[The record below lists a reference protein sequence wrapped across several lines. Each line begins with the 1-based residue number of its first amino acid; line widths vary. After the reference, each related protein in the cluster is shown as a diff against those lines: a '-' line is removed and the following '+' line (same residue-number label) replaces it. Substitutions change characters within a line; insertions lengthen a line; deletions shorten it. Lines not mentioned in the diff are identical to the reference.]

1 MKIKNF
7 FLLFVVTSLNL
18 FSQNSTSSPFSFIGF
33 GENIFKG
40 NAINRVMGGL
50 DVFTD
55 SININLN
62 NPTSYA
68 KLKVTSYALGLN
80 LSAKDFKKNS
90 VSEKS
95 KTASVDYISV
105 AIPTKFFGFGFGL
118 IPSTSVGY
126 RLEYNDPIAK
136 SLSQFSGTGGINQAF
151 FSVGFNMTRFL
162 SLGAT
167 VNYNFG
173 NITNLIYDYTDGID
187 FGTYLQNSSDYSGLN
202 YTIASNLNF
211 LIFKDYILKFHLS
224 VTPKNTISSNNK
236 RVFYTQ
242 SVSNQVISDFRDVD
256 LKKNGLDKINLSTF
270 GKSEFG
276 IGLGKKNKWSI
287 GAQYSELDLSGYRNQ
302 FLRYNNLFYSKGSK
316 FSFGGFYIPNFLSLT
331 NYWNRVVYRAGIRI
345 ENTGVKINNYNLN
358 ENSISVGISAP
369 MAIYSKANLAFELG
383 KRYIDKPNALSESFW
398 SIRLGLSLTDI
409 WFVKR
414 KYN

>member
-1 MKIKNF
+1 MKTKNF
-7 FLLFVVTSLNL
+7 FLSFILTSLSL
-18 FSQNSTSSPFSFIGF
+18 YSQNSTSSPFSFIGF

-40 NAINRVMGGL
+40 NAINRVMGGI
-50 DVFTD
+50 DIFTD

-80 LSAKDFKKNS
+80 FSSKDLKKNS
-90 VSEKS
+90 LSEKS

-126 RLEYNDPIAK
+126 RLQYSDPIAK
-136 SLSQFSGTGGINQAF
+136 NLSQFSGTGGINQAF
-151 FSVGFNMTRFL
+151 LSAGFNMIRFL
-162 SLGAT
+162 SFGVTL
-167 VNYNFG
+167 NYNFG

-202 YTIASNLNF
+202 YTIASNLDF
-211 LIFKDYILKFHLS
+211 SISKDYTLKFHLS
-224 VTPKNTISSNNK
+224 ITPKNSISSNNK

-242 SVSNQVISDFRDVD
+242 SVSNQVIADFKDVD
-256 LKKNGLDKINLSTF
+256 LSKNGLDKINISTF

-276 IGLGKKNKWSI
+276 IGVGKKNKWSI
-287 GAQYSELDLSGYRNQ
+287 GGQYSKLDLSGYRNQ
-302 FLRYNNLFYSKGSK
+302 FLNYNNLLYSKGSK
-316 FSFGGFYIPNFLSLT
+316 ISFGGFYIPNFLSLT
-331 NYWNRVVYRAGIRI
+331 NYWNRVIYRAGIRI

-358 ENSISVGISAP
+358 ENSVSIGISAP
-369 MAIYSKANLAFELG
+369 LAVYSKANIAFELG
-383 KRYIDKPNALSESFW
+383 KRYIDQPNALSESFW
-398 SIRLGLSLTDI
+398 SVRLGLSLTDI
-409 WFVKR
+409 WFIKR

>member
-1 MKIKNF
+1 MKTKIF
-7 FLLFVVTSLNL
+7 FLSFVLTSLSL
-18 FSQNSTSSPFSFIGF
+18 YSQNSTSSPFSFIGF

-40 NAINRVMGGL
+40 NAINRVMGGI
-50 DVFTD
+50 DIFTD

-80 LSAKDFKKNS
+80 FSSKDLKKNS
-90 VSEKS
+90 LSEKS

-126 RLEYNDPIAK
+126 RLQYSDPIAK
-136 SLSQFSGTGGINQAF
+136 NLSQFSGTGGINQAF
-151 FSVGFNMTRFL
+151 LSAGFNMIRFL
-162 SLGAT
+162 SFGVTL
-167 VNYNFG
+167 NYNFG

-202 YTIASNLNF
+202 YTIASNLDF
-211 LIFKDYILKFHLS
+211 SISKDYTLKFHLS
-224 VTPKNTISSNNK
+224 ITPKNSISSNNK

-242 SVSNQVISDFRDVD
+242 SVSNQVIADFKDVD
-256 LKKNGLDKINLSTF
+256 LSKNGLDKINISTF

-276 IGLGKKNKWSI
+276 IGVGKKNKWSI
-287 GAQYSELDLSGYRNQ
+287 GGQYSKLDLSGYRNQ
-302 FLRYNNLFYSKGSK
+302 FLNYNNLLYSKGSK
-316 FSFGGFYIPNFLSLT
+316 ISFGGFYIPNFLSLT
-331 NYWNRVVYRAGIRI
+331 NYWNRVIYRAGIRI
-345 ENTGVKINNYNLN
+345 ENTGVKVNNYNLN
-358 ENSISVGISAP
+358 ENSVSIGISAP
-369 MAIYSKANLAFELG
+369 LAVYSKANIAFELG
-383 KRYIDKPNALSESFW
+383 KRYIDQPNALSESFW
-398 SIRLGLSLTDI
+398 SVRLGLSLTDI
-409 WFVKR
+409 WFIKR

>member
-1 MKIKNF
+1 MKTKIF
-7 FLLFVVTSLNL
+7 FLSFVLTSLSL
-18 FSQNSTSSPFSFIGF
+18 YSQNSTSSPFSFIGF

-40 NAINRVMGGL
+40 NAINRVMGGI
-50 DVFTD
+50 DIFTD

-80 LSAKDFKKNS
+80 FSSKDLKKNS
-90 VSEKS
+90 LSEKS

-126 RLEYNDPIAK
+126 RLQYSDPIAK
-136 SLSQFSGTGGINQAF
+136 NLSQFSGTGGINQAF
-151 FSVGFNMTRFL
+151 LSAGFNMIRFL
-162 SLGAT
+162 SFGVTL
-167 VNYNFG
+167 NYNFG

-202 YTIASNLNF
+202 YTIASNLDF
-211 LIFKDYILKFHLS
+211 SISKDYTLKFHLS
-224 VTPKNTISSNNK
+224 ITPKNSISSNNK

-242 SVSNQVISDFRDVD
+242 SVSNQVIADFKDVD
-256 LKKNGLDKINLSTF
+256 LSKNGLDKINISTF

-276 IGLGKKNKWSI
+276 IGVGKKNKWSI
-287 GAQYSELDLSGYRNQ
+287 GGQYSKLDLSGYRNQ
-302 FLRYNNLFYSKGSK
+302 FLNYNNLLYSKGSK
-316 FSFGGFYIPNFLSLT
+316 ISFGGFYIPNFLSLT
-331 NYWNRVVYRAGIRI
+331 NYWNRVIYRAGIRI

-358 ENSISVGISAP
+358 ENSVSIGISAP
-369 MAIYSKANLAFELG
+369 LAVYSKANIAFELG
-383 KRYIDKPNALSESFW
+383 KRYIDQPNALSESFW
-398 SIRLGLSLTDI
+398 SVRLGLSLTDI
-409 WFVKR
+409 WFIKR

>member
-7 FLLFVVTSLNL
+7 FLFLILSSLNL
-18 FSQNSTSSPFSFIGF
+18 FSQNSTSSAFSFIGF

-40 NAINRVMGGL
+40 NATNRVMGGL

-80 LSAKDFKKNS
+80 FSSKDLKKNS
-90 VSEKS
+90 ISEKS

-126 RLEYNDPIAK
+126 RLEYSDPIAK

-151 FSVGFNMTRFL
+151 FSAGFNLTRFL
-162 SLGAT
+162 SFGAIL
-167 VNYNFG
+167 NYNFG
-173 NITNLIYDYTDGID
+173 NVTNLIYDYTDGID
-187 FGTYLQNSSDYSGLN
+187 YGTYLQNSSDYSGFN
-202 YTIASNLNF
+202 YTIASNLDF
-211 LIFKDYILKFHLS
+211 SILKDYIIKFHLS
-224 VTPKNTISSNNK
+224 LTPKNSISSNNK

-242 SVSNQVISDFRDVD
+242 SVSNQVIADFRNVD
-256 LKKNGLDKINLSTF
+256 LKKNGLEKINLSTF
-270 GKSEFG
+270 GKYDFG
-276 IGLGKKNKWSI
+276 VGIGKKNKWSV
-287 GAQYSELDLSGYRNQ
+287 GAQYSNLDLSGYRNE
-302 FLRYNNLFYSKGSK
+302 FLNYDNLYYSKGSK
-316 FSFGGFYIPNFLSLT
+316 ISLGGFYIPNFLSLT
-331 NYWNRVVYRAGIRI
+331 NYWSRVVYRAGVRF
-345 ENTGVKINNYNLN
+345 EKTGVKINNYNLN
-358 ENSISVGISAP
+358 ENSFSIGMSAP
-369 MAIYSKANLAFELG
+369 LAIYSKANLAFELG
-383 KRYIDKPNALSESFW
+383 KRNIDQSSSLNETFW